1 MRYEY
6 RKERERLFTEEGQ
19 RIFLEIRDRVQRLLR
34 QAGACT
40 MGKAIDGSTGDTW
53 FKLACVE
60 QLVELGEIVEVT
72 QGQDLRIQHRVYREK
87 EGRGGKP
94 CRPSKKSSMCS

>member
-53 FKLACVE
+53 LMLACVE
-60 QLVELGEIVEVT
+60 RLVELGEIEEVT
-72 QGQDLRIQHRVYREK
+72 QGQDGWIQHWVYRQK
-87 EGRGGKP
+87 AYRGEVSHAD
-94 CRPSKKSSMCS
+94 CRRDT